1 MKFLSCIVF
10 CLVLCSFQNE
20 KVAAQSITKQIIR
33 TSPDDIERLNTL
45 IIRVRGEWNAAGYS
59 IMSYSE
65 FVSESP
71 FDGDIMARFHQ
82 NLLKYANREYGGEH
96 NSFVIYKREN
106 WGTDY
111 KLQVVEDTA
120 GQAFPNKYSCADIYT
135 KR

>member
-1 MKFLSCIVF
+1 MKFLSC
-10 CLVLCSFQNE
+10 LVLSFILCSFQNE
-20 KVAAQSITKQIIR
+20 KVAAQSVVEQTVQ
-33 TSPDDIERLNTL
+33 TSPGDIDRLNAL
-45 IIRVRGEWNAAGYS
+45 IVRVIGEWSAAGYS

-65 FVSESP
+65 FVSQRP
-71 FDGDIMARFHQ
+71 FDSSIMARFHQ

-120 GQAFPNKYSCADIYT
+120 GQAFPNKYYCADICT